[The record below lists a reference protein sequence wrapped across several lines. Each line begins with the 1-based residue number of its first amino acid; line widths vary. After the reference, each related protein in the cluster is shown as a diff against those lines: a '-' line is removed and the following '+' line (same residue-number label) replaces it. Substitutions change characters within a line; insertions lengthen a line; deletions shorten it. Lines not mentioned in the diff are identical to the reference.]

1 MNALPQWP
9 GCPKISTKEGIARV
23 RFNPG
28 TESSPGTARRLL
40 QIPTVRE
47 GSQLDS

>member
-28 TESSPGTARRLL
+28 TARRLL